1 MIGLAGLAGL
11 LGGLYPAL
19 YLFRFE
25 PVEVIKGS
33 VKTGRGT
40 TLRKVLVVT

>member
-1 MIGLAGLAGL
+1 MIGRAGRAGL

-19 YLFRFE
+19 YLCRFD
-25 PVEVIKGS
+25 PVEGIKGS

>member
-11 LGGLYPAL
+11 LGGLYL
-19 YLFRFE
+19 SRFE